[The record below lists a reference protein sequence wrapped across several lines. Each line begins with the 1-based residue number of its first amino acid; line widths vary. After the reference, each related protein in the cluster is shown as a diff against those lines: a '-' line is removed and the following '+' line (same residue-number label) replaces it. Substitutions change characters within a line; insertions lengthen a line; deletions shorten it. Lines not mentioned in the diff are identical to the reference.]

1 MHFGLT
7 EEQEFFRTAVSD
19 TVERMIM
26 PHVEKIDE
34 TDEFPMELWKEFSA
48 LGYLG
53 LRYPEELGGMA
64 ADPVTSMI
72 FYEEISR
79 ASVGFAQAV
88 IQNVLMGTHFLYRFG
103 SPEIKERCFMPA
115 IRGEKITT
123 ICFTEDQSGSDVANT
138 RTLAKK
144 VEGGWVLNGT
154 KNWITNGPIADF
166 ATVLATTDPA
176 LGMKGLNFFLVEKG
190 TEGFSPG
197 QIIHKLGARGPVTGE
212 LVFENVFVPDEN
224 LLGAEVGRGV
234 DYLGEILDEVRCMT
248 GAMALGIAR
257 AAFDDGLEYARKR
270 EAFGKP
276 IGEYQL
282 IRAKFADMATEME
295 ASRLMVYQTAWMLG
309 EGLPTRKIA
318 AMTKMFAT
326 ETCLKVVDEVTRIYG
341 ANGFAQEYGPQ
352 RYFRDARFLLYG
364 GGTHEILRNFIGRE
378 IVVGR

>member
-7 EEQEFFRTAVSD
+7 EEQEFFRTAVFD

-34 TDEFPMELWKEFSA
+34 TDEFPTELWKEFSA

-53 LRYPEELGGMA
+53 LRYPEELGGIA

-72 FYEEISR
+72 FYEEIAR
-79 ASVGFAQAV
+79 GSVGFAQAV
-88 IQNVLMGTHFLYRFG
+88 IMNALMGTHFLYRFG
-103 SPEIKERCFMPA
+103 SPEIKERCFIPA
-115 IRGEKITT
+115 IRGEKIATM
-123 ICFTEDQSGSDVANT
+123 CFTEDQSGSDIANT

-166 ATVLATTDPA
+166 ATVLATTDPE

-190 TEGFSPG
+190 TKGFSPG
-197 QIIHKLGARGPVTGE
+197 QTIHKIGARGPVTGE
-212 LVFENVFVPDEN
+212 LVFEDVFVPDEN
-224 LLGAEVGRGV
+224 LLGEEAGRGAV
-234 DYLGEILDEVRCMT
+234 YLGEILDEVRCMT

-257 AAFDDGLEYARKR
+257 AAFADALEYARKR

-276 IGEYQL
+276 IGENQL
-282 IRAKFADMATEME
+282 IRAKFADMAAEME

-309 EGLPTRKIA
+309 KGLPTRKQA
-318 AMTKMFAT
+318 AMTKLFAT

-378 IVVGR
+378 IIVGR

>member
-7 EEQEFFRTAVSD
+7 DEQEFFRTAVAD
-19 TVERMIM
+19 TVDRMIM
-26 PHVEKIDE
+26 PHVETIDE
-34 TDEFPMELWKEFSA
+34 TDVFPTELWKEFTA

-53 LRYPEELGGMA
+53 LRYPEELGGMN
-64 ADPVTSMI
+64 ADPVTAMI

-79 ASVGFAQAV
+79 GSVGFAQAL
-88 IQNVLMGTHFLYRFG
+88 IMNILMGTHFVYRFG
-103 SPEIKERCFMPA
+103 NPAIRERCLLPA
-115 IRGEKITT
+115 MRGEKIATM
-123 ICFTEDQSGSDVANT
+123 CFTEDQSGSDLAAT
-138 RTLAKK
+138 RTLARK
-144 VEGGWVLNGT
+144 VDGGWVLTGT

-166 ATVLATTDPA
+166 ATVLATTDPS

-190 TEGFSPG
+190 TEGFSHG
-197 QIIHKLGARGPVTGE
+197 QILHKLGARGPVTGE
-212 LVFENVFVPDEN
+212 LVLEDVFVPDEN
-224 LLGAEVGRGV
+224 LLGEEQGKGAS
-234 DYLGEILDEVRCMT
+234 YLGEILDEVRCMT

-257 AAFDDGLEYARKR
+257 TAYADALEYARKR

-276 IGEYQL
+276 IGNYQL

-295 ASRLMVYQTAWMLG
+295 ASRLMVYQTAWRLG
-309 EGLPTRKIA
+309 EKLPTRKQA
-318 AMTKMFAT
+318 AMAKMFAT

-378 IVVGR
+378 IISGR

>member
-34 TDEFPMELWKEFSA
+34 TDEFPTELWKEFSA

-53 LRYPEELGGMA
+53 LRYPEELGGIA

-72 FYEEISR
+72 FYEEIAR
-79 ASVGFAQAV
+79 GSVGFAQAV
-88 IQNVLMGTHFLYRFG
+88 IMNILMGTHFLYRFG
-103 SPEIKERCFMPA
+103 SSEIKERCLMPA
-115 IRGEKITT
+115 LRGEKITT
-123 ICFTEDQSGSDVANT
+123 MCFTEDQSGSDVANT

-144 VEGGWVLNGT
+144 VEGGWVLSGT

-197 QIIHKLGARGPVTGE
+197 QTMHKLGARGPVTGE
-212 LVFENVFVPDEN
+212 LVFVDVFVPDEN
-224 LLGAEVGRGV
+224 LLGEEVGRGV

-257 AAFDDGLEYARKR
+257 AAFNDALEYARKR

-295 ASRLMVYQTAWMLG
+295 ASRLMVYKTAWMLG
-309 EGLPTRKIA
+309 EGLPTRKMA
-318 AMTKMFAT
+318 AMAKVFAT
-326 ETCLKVVDEVTRIYG
+326 ETCLKVVDEVTRIFG
-341 ANGFAQEYGPQ
+341 ANGFAMEYGPQ

>member
-1 MHFGLT
+1 MNFGLT

-34 TDEFPMELWKEFSA
+34 TDEFPMDLWKEFSA

-53 LRYPEELGGMA
+53 LRYPEELGGIA
-64 ADPVTSMI
+64 ANPVTAMI

-79 ASVGFAQAV
+79 ASVGFAQAI

-144 VEGGWVLNGT
+144 VEGGWILNGT

-190 TEGFSPG
+190 TAGFSSG

-224 LLGAEVGRGV
+224 LLGEEVGRGV

-257 AAFDDGLEYARKR
+257 AAFDDALEYARKR

-326 ETCLKVVDEVTRIYG
+326 ETCLKVVDEVTRIFG